1 MQGSQKALVLVVC
14 LVLLMAACGGSSP
27 SNPQPPPGAQTA
39 PVSVTIRD
47 MPPVGVTVLSFEVT
61 VSSAVL
67 QPGSVQ
73 LVTSPIE
80 VEIKQLEIETDLLS
94 TINVPA
100 GTYSSIAITFTN
112 PEITIRNDI
121 GLDLGA
127 TCNSIGAICEFRPPG
142 MATVTFSGQPFPL
155 NVMANSPLNLLIDV
169 NLATVLSNT
178 LGVDFTQPG
187 GVTVSVVPAVLGV
200 FDEIEDVAGRVT
212 AVDAANNRFTL
223 QVSPTA
229 SLTVTVNA
237 GTEFEDFDDIGCATA
252 NLACVAVNQLVEV
265 DLELMA
271 GGALVAEEVELLD
284 NDNEEELE
292 GVIVDAST
300 LPASFTL
307 VLLEEIIDVPGI
319 DVGLPVQVIIL
330 PNPEFRIDDDD
341 LDITGLQFATTADLI
356 VGQRVEVEK
365 QSALSGA
372 TPPAFDTDRI
382 KLKDSRFTASVQSVS
397 VANSSFVVDNLPGLF
412 TANGVTAIEV
422 RVTAAETEF
431 EDVSGLAALS
441 AGDTVSLRGLL
452 FRNVANTAMPI
463 MAAEKVRRR

>member
-1 MQGSQKALVLVVC
+1 MLSSQRALVLLVC
-14 LVLLMAACGGSSP
+14 LVLVIAACGGGPP

-47 MPPVGVTVLSFEVT
+47 TPPVGVTILSFEIT

-67 QPGSVQ
+67 QPGNVQ

-100 GTYSSIAITFTN
+100 GTYTSIAITFTN
-112 PEITIRNDI
+112 PEITIRNDA
-121 GLDLGA
+121 GLSLPGCA
-127 TCNSIGAICEFRPPG
+127 TVGAICEFRPGG
-142 MATVTFSGQPFPL
+142 MATVTYSGQPFPL

-169 NLATVLSNT
+169 NLATVISNA

-212 AVDAANNRFTL
+212 ALDAANNRFTL
-223 QVSPTA
+223 QVSPTV
-229 SLTVTVNA
+229 SLDVSVNA

-300 LPASFTL
+300 LPASFTM

-319 DVGLPVQVIIL
+319 DVGLPVQVNIL
-330 PNPEFRIDDDD
+330 PNPRFRIDDDD
-341 LDITGLQFATTADLI
+341 LDTTGLQFATTSDLI

-365 QSALSGA
+365 QTALSGA

-382 KLKDSRFTASVQSVS
+382 KLKDSRFTARVQSVS

-422 RVTAAETEF
+422 RITAAETEF
-431 EDVSGLAALS
+431 EDVSGLAALT

-463 MAAEKVRRR
+463 LAAEKVRRR